1 MGVCLNHSIPG
12 FLKWT
17 LPCLNF
23 DISTNAKKR
32 FNTKIKYR
40 IANSVDPD
48 ETARYEPSHLDLH
61 CLHRHLFW
69 SAGLKGLDNDKTLH
83 FYFSCVKRQTKTD
96 VLKYFESRVKSP

>member
-1 MGVCLNHSIPG
+1 MTRIIQFNLWVFCINHLIPG

-32 FNTKIKYR
+32 FYTKIKYR

-61 CLHRHLFW
+61 RLHRHLFW
-69 SAGLKGLDNDKTLH
+69 SAGLKGLDNDKTFAFLLLL
-83 FYFSCVKRQTKTD
+83 CKA
-96 VLKYFESRVKSP
+96 PN